1 MFLDINAWV
10 NNVEAPLLLQSS
22 FPITLRTGCIS
33 PNGLDYQPIKKQ
45 IRDEGRTLARSRA
58 PQQGC
63 SWCFGWNHSSY
74 RTIGILDPRQSWWTH
89 SLGSVSTNFPDGE
102 AQLQCL
108 ITVAATI
115 AIESVQQ
122 SEKDRNATNQ
132 AQTFTTK
139 NTNVTQILWLLLLKE
154 FRKMR

>member
-1 MFLDINAWV
+1 M
-10 NNVEAPLLLQSS
+10 
-22 FPITLRTGCIS
+22 
-33 PNGLDYQPIKKQ
+33 
-45 IRDEGRTLARSRA
+45 
-58 PQQGC
+58 
-63 SWCFGWNHSSY
+63 
-74 RTIGILDPRQSWWTH
+74 
-89 SLGSVSTNFPDGE
+89 STNFPDGE

-132 AQTFTTK
+132 EQTFTTK